1 MKNPMHKLR
10 RFFVRTRTY
19 KATAAQAATQTSHD
33 EDDGSNRLSGAFLVV
48 LFLHVIAVVGVFA
61 FARIKESRAHNAPP
75 ETAAPKT
82 AAKPAAVKPATAKP
96 AAPAAAATIAAAN
109 PPQVTSHDSPRTPAP
124 VTHTTHIV
132 KEGETLTK
140 IAFAYSVAVPDL
152 VSSNKLKGATDIHP
166 GQALA
171 IPRAK
176 QAQKTPAITE
186 NKPAQTAAQKA
197 TAASV
202 DRKTAKTYVVLKND
216 SPMKI
221 AREHGCTYEELMKLN
236 SIKDPKKIQPGQ
248 VLKLPVKN
256 G

>member
-48 LFLHVIAVVGVFA
+48 LFLHIIAVVGVFA

-75 ETAAPKT
+75 ETLAPKT
-82 AAKPAAVKPATAKP
+82 AAKPTAVKPATVKP
-96 AAPAAAATIAAAN
+96 AAIVAAATIAAAN
-109 PPQVTSHDSPRTPAP
+109 PPQVTSHEAPRIPANG
-124 VTHTTHIV
+124 THATHFV

-152 VSSNKLKGATDIHP
+152 VSTNKLKGATDIHP

-171 IPRAK
+171 IPSAK

-186 NKPAQTAAQKA
+186 SKPAQTAAQKA
-197 TAASV
+197 TAASA
-202 DRKTAKTYVVLKND
+202 DRKSAKTYVVLKND

>member
-48 LFLHVIAVVGVFA
+48 LLLHIIAVVGVFA

-75 ETAAPKT
+75 QAPAAKM
-82 AAKPAAVKPATAKP
+82 AAKPAPVKPAAAKP
-96 AAPAAAATIAAAN
+96 PLPAAAATIAAA
-109 PPQVTSHDSPRTPAP
+109 TPAQVSSHESIRVP
-124 VTHTTHIV
+124 ANGTHTTHIV

-152 VSSNKLKGATDIHP
+152 ISSNKLKNPADIHP

-171 IPRAK
+171 IPGAK
-176 QAQKTPAITE
+176 QPQRTAAATE
-186 NKPAQTAAQKA
+186 NKPAQTTAQRTTPALAERK
-197 TAASV
+197 SV
-202 DRKTAKTYVVLKND
+202 KTYVVRKGDTPLQ
-216 SPMKI
+216 I
-221 AREHGCTYEELMKLN
+221 ARENGCSYEDLMKLN
-236 SIKDPKKIQPGQ
+236 NVKDPKKIQQGQ
-248 VLKLPVKN
+248 VLKLPVKK